1 MKALIQTQKAL
12 KSGLPRAFK
21 LNNGQ
26 YIPSIGL
33 GTVGL
38 MNADSITN
46 AIMNAGYIYLD
57 TASMY
62 GNEKMVGEAIQNAFR
77 QGKSRDDVFVIT
89 KVDQHEQNDIEKYL
103 KLSLE
108 RLQLDYVDIYLVHFP
123 YNYYAPVPIPQYKVW
138 GQMENMVDA
147 GLAKGIGISNYNA
160 QLIWDMMTYCK
171 YKPVVN

>member
-1 MKALIQTQKAL
+1 MNKNIGN
-12 KSGLPRAFK
+12 GLPRAFK

-77 QGKSRDDVFVIT
+77 
-89 KVDQHEQNDIEKYL
+89 
-103 KLSLE
+103 
-108 RLQLDYVDIYLVHFP
+108 
-123 YNYYAPVPIPQYKVW
+123 
-138 GQMENMVDA
+138 
-147 GLAKGIGISNYNA
+147 
-160 QLIWDMMTYCK
+160 
-171 YKPVVN
+171 